1 MSTIRAPAHLR
12 EISGSPMSTTA
23 DAPVSSG
30 PGLRRTV
37 GFSALMFISLGS
49 IIGSGWLLGA
59 LTAAKSAG
67 GASILSWVLAGVIVI
82 LLALVHAELGST
94 YPVAGGTARYPRLAF
109 GAVAGFTAGWVGW
122 IQAVAIAPIEVEA
135 ALSYLDHLVHGFVD
149 DNGNL
154 TGLGLVVAAALMVVF
169 TLINLAGV
177 ALLAETNRITVLW
190 KIAIPV
196 LTVIVLIFVA
206 FHGSN
211 FTAGGGFAPY
221 GAHGVF
227 AALPLG
233 VVFALQGFEQAAQM
247 GGEARDPQKDLP
259 RALIGAVALG
269 VVIYLALEVAFVGA
283 LDPAALATGWENP
296 IGEGDFGPYVTIAGA
311 LGLTWLSILLY
322 VDAFI
327 SPAGTG
333 LVYVATSARLSYAL
347 GQTGFAPKGLAKIS
361 RRGIPWVSTL
371 VAFVV
376 GLISFAP
383 FPSWQS
389 LVSLVTSATV
399 IMYGFAPLTL
409 AALRKVDPDR
419 PRPYR
424 MPAAT
429 VIAPLSFIAANEII
443 YWSGWTT
450 DWKLAVAIV
459 IGFVLFAA
467 YRAFRASREGLAFFG
482 ADLQLRSLGWILPW
496 LGGILVI
503 SALGQYDGAEIIP
516 EWIDLLAVAVW
527 SLVIFYLAVAMAMPA
542 EEVARQV
549 EAEASEAGAE
559 EAELHA

>member
-1 MSTIRAPAHLR
+1 
-12 EISGSPMSTTA
+12 MSTTA
-23 DAPVSSG
+23 EG
-30 PGLRRTV
+30 PALTTGTGLRRTV

-59 LTAAKSAG
+59 LTAATAAG

-109 GAVAGFTAGWVGW
+109 GSIAGFAAGWVGW

-135 ALSYLDHLVHGFVD
+135 ALSYLDHIFHGFVD

-154 TGLGLVVAAALMVVF
+154 TGFGFVIAALLMVLF
-169 TLINLAGV
+169 TGINLLGV
-177 ALLAETNRITVLW
+177 AWLAETNRITVLW

-196 LTVIVLIFVA
+196 LTVIVLIFVS

-247 GGEARDPQKDLP
+247 GGEARNPQRDLP

-269 VVIYLALEVAFVGA
+269 VIIYLALEVAFIGA
-283 LDPAALATGWENP
+283 LDPANLVGGWANP
-296 IGEGDFGPYVTIAGA
+296 IGKGDFGPYVTIAGT

-347 GQTGFAPKGLAKIS
+347 SQSGFAPKSLSKIS
-361 RRGIPWVSTL
+361 KRGIPWVSTA

-376 GLISFAP
+376 GIIAFLP

-409 AALRKVDPDR
+409 AALRRADPDR

-424 MPAAT
+424 MPAAG
-429 VIAPLSFIAANEII
+429 VIGPLSFIAANEII

-450 DWKLAVAIV
+450 LWKLYVGML
-459 IGFVLFAA
+459 IGFVLFAV
-467 YRAFRASREGLAFFG
+467 YRAVQASRHKIPA
-482 ADLQLRSLGWILPW
+482 AAKDLQLRSLAWILPW
-496 LGGILVI
+496 FIGIGII
-503 SALGQYDGAEIIP
+503 SALGQYDGASIIP
-516 EWIDLLAVAVW
+516 DWWDLILVAVW
-527 SLVIFYLAVAMAMPA
+527 SLVIFYVAERMVMPREAVAAQI
-542 EEVARQV
+542 E
-549 EAEASEAGAE
+549 E
-559 EAELHA
+559 EAEDAAADEETLHM

>member
-1 MSTIRAPAHLR
+1 
-12 EISGSPMSTTA
+12 
-23 DAPVSSG
+23 
-30 PGLRRTV
+30 
-37 GFSALMFISLGS
+37 
-49 IIGSGWLLGA
+49 
-59 LTAAKSAG
+59 
-67 GASILSWVLAGVIVI
+67 
-82 LLALVHAELGST
+82 
-94 YPVAGGTARYPRLAF
+94 
-109 GAVAGFTAGWVGW
+109 
-122 IQAVAIAPIEVEA
+122 VAIAPIEVEA

-154 TGLGLVVAAALMVVF
+154 TGLGFGVAALLMVLF
-169 TLINLAGV
+169 TGINLLGV
-177 ALLAETNRITVLW
+177 AWLAETNRITVLW

-247 GGEARDPQKDLP
+247 GGEARNPQRDLP

-269 VVIYLALEVAFVGA
+269 VIIYLALEVAFIGA
-283 LDPAALATGWENP
+283 LDPANLVGGWANP

-347 GQTGFAPKGLAKIS
+347 GQSGFAPKGLSKIS
-361 RRGIPWVSTL
+361 KRGIPWVSTA

-376 GLISFAP
+376 GIIAFLP

-409 AALRKVDPDR
+409 AGLRRADPDR

-424 MPAAT
+424 MPAAP

-450 DWKLAVAIV
+450 LWKLYVAIV
-459 IGFVLFAA
+459 IGFVLFAV
-467 YRAFRASREGLAFFG
+467 YRAVQASRHAIP
-482 ADLQLRSLGWILPW
+482 AAAKDLQLRSLAWILPW
-496 LGGILVI
+496 LIGIGII
-503 SALGQYDGAEIIP
+503 SALGQYDGASIIP
-516 EWIDLLAVAVW
+516 DWWDLILVAAW
-527 SLVIFYLAVAMAMPA
+527 SLVIFYIAERMVMPREAVAA
-542 EEVARQV
+542 QV
-549 EAEASEAGAE
+549 EE
-559 EAELHA
+559 EAADAAADEETLHM

>member
-1 MSTIRAPAHLR
+1 
-12 EISGSPMSTTA
+12 MSTTA
-23 DAPVSSG
+23 DAPAATRG

-67 GASILSWVLAGVIVI
+67 GASILSWVLAGVIVV

-109 GAVAGFTAGWVGW
+109 GAIAGFTAGWVGW
-122 IQAVAIAPIEVEA
+122 VQAVAIAPIEVEA
-135 ALSYLDHLVHGFVD
+135 ALSYLDHGLVD
-149 DNGNL
+149 TAGNL
-154 TGLGLVVAAALMVVF
+154 TGLGLLLAAALMVVF
-169 TLINLAGV
+169 TAINLLGV

-196 LTVIVLIFVA
+196 LTVIVLIAVA
-206 FHGSN
+206 FRGSN

-247 GGEARDPQKDLP
+247 GGEARNPQRDLP

-283 LDPAALATGWENP
+283 LDPAALATGWANP

-322 VDAFI
+322 VDAFV

-347 GQTGFAPKGLAKIS
+347 GQTGFAPQGLARIS
-361 RRGIPWVSTL
+361 GRGIPWVSTL

-376 GLISFAP
+376 GLVCFAP

-424 MPAAT
+424 MPAAA
-429 VIAPLSFIAANEII
+429 VIGPLSFIAADEII

-459 IGFVLFAA
+459 LGFVLFAA
-467 YRAFRASREGLAFFG
+467 YRAYRCSREGMAFLG

-496 LGGILVI
+496 LGGMLVI
-503 SALGQYDGAEIIP
+503 SALGQYDGAGVIP
-516 EWIDLLAVAVW
+516 EWVDLLVVAVW
-527 SLVIFYLAVAMAMPA
+527 SLVIFYTAVAMAMPA
-542 EEVARQV
+542 EQVAREV
-549 EAEASEAGAE
+549 EAEATEAAAE
-559 EAELHA
+559 SHG

>member
-1 MSTIRAPAHLR
+1 
-12 EISGSPMSTTA
+12 MSTTA
-23 DAPVSSG
+23 EGPVLTTG
-30 PGLRRTV
+30 TGLRRTV

-67 GASILSWVLAGVIVI
+67 GASILSWILAGVIVI

-109 GAVAGFTAGWVGW
+109 GSIAGFAAGWVGW

-149 DNGNL
+149 ENGNL
-154 TGLGLVVAAALMVVF
+154 TGLGFGVAALLMVLF
-169 TLINLAGV
+169 TGINLLGV
-177 ALLAETNRITVLW
+177 AWLAETNRITVLW

-196 LTVIVLIFVA
+196 LTVIVLIFVS

-221 GAHGVF
+221 GAHGIF

-247 GGEARDPQKDLP
+247 GGEARNPQRDLP

-269 VVIYLALEVAFVGA
+269 VIIYLALEVAFIGA
-283 LDPAALATGWENP
+283 LDPANLVGGWANP
-296 IGEGDFGPYVTIAGA
+296 IGKGDFGPYVTIAGA

-322 VDAFI
+322 VDSFI

-347 GQTGFAPKGLAKIS
+347 GQSGFAPKGLSKIS
-361 RRGIPWVSTL
+361 KRGIPWVSTA

-376 GLISFAP
+376 GIIAFLP

-409 AALRKVDPDR
+409 AGLRRADPDR

-424 MPAAT
+424 MPAAP

-450 DWKLAVAIV
+450 LWKLYVAIV
-459 IGFVLFAA
+459 IGFVLFAV
-467 YRAFRASREGLAFFG
+467 YRAVQASRHSIPA
-482 ADLQLRSLGWILPW
+482 AAKDLQLRSLAWILPW
-496 LGGILVI
+496 LIGIGII
-503 SALGQYDGAEIIP
+503 SALGQYDGADIIP
-516 EWIDLLAVAVW
+516 DWWDLILVAAW
-527 SLVIFYLAVAMAMPA
+527 SLVIFYVAERMVMPREAVAA
-542 EEVARQV
+542 QV
-549 EAEASEAGAE
+549 EE
-559 EAELHA
+559 EAEDAAADEETLRM

>member
-1 MSTIRAPAHLR
+1 
-12 EISGSPMSTTA
+12 MSTTA
-23 DAPVSSG
+23 EG
-30 PGLRRTV
+30 PALTTGTGLRRTI

-109 GAVAGFTAGWVGW
+109 GSIAGFTAGWVGW

-135 ALSYLDHLVHGFVD
+135 ALSYLDHIFHGLVD

-154 TGLGLVVAAALMVVF
+154 TGIGFVFAALLMVLF
-169 TLINLAGV
+169 TGINLLGV
-177 ALLAETNRITVLW
+177 AWLAETNRVTVLW

-196 LTVIVLIFVA
+196 LTVIVLIFVS
-206 FHGSN
+206 FHASN
-211 FTAGGGFAPY
+211 FVAGGGFAPY

-247 GGEARDPQKDLP
+247 GGEARNPQRDLP

-269 VVIYLALEVAFVGA
+269 VVIYLALEIAFVGA
-283 LDPAALATGWENP
+283 LDPANLVNGWADP
-296 IGEGDFGPYVTIAGA
+296 IGKGDFGPYVTIAGA

-347 GQTGFAPKGLAKIS
+347 SQSGFAPKGLSNIS
-361 RRGIPWVSTL
+361 KRGIPWVSTV
-371 VAFVV
+371 VAFIV
-376 GLISFAP
+376 GIIAFLP

-409 AALRKVDPDR
+409 AALRKADPDR
-419 PRPYR
+419 HRPYR
-424 MPAAT
+424 LPAAG

-450 DWKLAVAIV
+450 LWKLYVAIL
-459 IGFVLFAA
+459 IGFVLFAI
-467 YRAFRASREGLAFFG
+467 YRTVQTSRKGIPPG
-482 ADLQLRSLGWILPW
+482 AKDLQLRSLAWILPW
-496 LGGILVI
+496 LGGIGVI
-503 SALGQYDGAEIIP
+503 SAFGQYDAAVTIIP
-516 EWIDLLAVAVW
+516 EWIDLLLVAAW
-527 SLVIFYLAVAMAMPA
+527 SLVIHFLAVRMVMPREA
-542 EEVARQV
+542 VAAQV
-549 EAEASEAGAE
+549 EIEAADAAAEPE
-559 EAELHA
+559 ELHA

>member
-1 MSTIRAPAHLR
+1 
-12 EISGSPMSTTA
+12 MSTTA
-23 DAPVSSG
+23 EGPVLTTG
-30 PGLRRTV
+30 TGLRRTV

-67 GASILSWVLAGVIVI
+67 GASILSWLLAGAIVI

-109 GAVAGFTAGWVGW
+109 GSIAGFAAGWVGW

-135 ALSYLDHLVHGFVD
+135 ALSYLDHIFHRFVD
-149 DNGNL
+149 VNGNL
-154 TGLGLVVAAALMVVF
+154 TGLGFLIAALLMVLF
-169 TLINLAGV
+169 TGINLLGV
-177 ALLAETNRITVLW
+177 AWLAETNRITVLW

-247 GGEARDPQKDLP
+247 GGEARNPQRDMP

-269 VVIYLALEVAFVGA
+269 VIIYLALEVAFIGA
-283 LDPAALATGWENP
+283 LDPANLVGGWANP
-296 IGEGDFGPYVTIAGA
+296 IGKGDFGPYVTIAGA

-347 GQTGFAPKGLAKIS
+347 SQSGFAPRGLSKIS
-361 RRGIPWVSTL
+361 SRGIPWVATG

-376 GLISFAP
+376 GIISFLP

-409 AALRKVDPDR
+409 AALRRADPDR

-424 MPAAT
+424 MPAAP

-450 DWKLAVAIV
+450 LWKLYVAIL
-459 IGFVLFAA
+459 IGFVLFAI
-467 YRAFRASREGLAFFG
+467 YRAVQVSRNGVPAV
-482 ADLQLRSLGWILPW
+482 AKDLQLRSLAWILPW
-496 LGGILVI
+496 LIGIGVI
-503 SALGQYDGAEIIP
+503 SALGQYDAWVTIIP
-516 EWIDLLAVAVW
+516 EWIDLILVAAW
-527 SLVIFYLAVAMAMPA
+527 SLVIYYVAERMVMSREAVAA
-542 EEVARQV
+542 QV
-549 EAEASEAGAE
+549 EQEAAEAAAE
-559 EAELHA
+559 PEELHA

>member
-1 MSTIRAPAHLR
+1 MSA
-12 EISGSPMSTTA
+12 TA
-23 DAPVSSG
+23 EHPVPTPG
-30 PGLRRTV
+30 TGLRRTV
-37 GFSALMFISLGS
+37 GFSALLFISLGS

-59 LTAAKSAG
+59 LTAASSAG
-67 GASILSWVLAGVIVI
+67 GASILSWLLAGVVVI

-94 YPVAGGTARYPRLAF
+94 YPVAGGPARYPRLAF
-109 GAVAGFTAGWVGW
+109 GPIAGFAAGWVGW

-135 ALSYLDHLVHGFVD
+135 ALSYLDHLVHGLVD
-149 DNGNL
+149 ENGSL
-154 TGLGLVVAAALMVVF
+154 TGTGFLAAAALMVLF
-169 TLINLAGV
+169 TGINLLGV
-177 ALLAETNRITVLW
+177 AWLAETNRITVLW
-190 KIAIPV
+190 KLAIPV

-247 GGEARDPQKDLP
+247 GGEARDPQRDLP

-269 VVIYLALEVAFVGA
+269 VVIYLALEVAFIGA
-283 LDPAALATGWENP
+283 LDPAMLAGGWADP
-296 IGEGDFGPYVTIAGA
+296 IGKGDFGPYVTIAGA

-322 VDAFI
+322 VDAFV

-347 GQTGFAPKGLAKIS
+347 GQSGFAPRSLSRIS
-361 RRGIPWVSTL
+361 ERGIPWVATL
-371 VAFVV
+371 VGFVV
-376 GLISFAP
+376 GILAFLP

-409 AALRKVDPDR
+409 TALRKADPDR

-424 MPAAT
+424 LPAAG
-429 VIAPLSFIAANEII
+429 VIAPLSFIAANEIS
-443 YWSGWTT
+443 YWSGWATL
-450 DWKLAVAIV
+450 WKLYVAILL
-459 IGFVLFAA
+459 GFVLFAC
-467 YRAFRASREGLAFFG
+467 YRTVQAARGGLPPAVR
-482 ADLQLRSLGWILPW
+482 DLQLRSLAWMLPW
-496 LGGILVI
+496 LLGLGLI
-503 SALGQYDGAEIIP
+503 SAFGRYDPALMLIP
-516 EWIDLLAVAVW
+516 EWIDLILVAAW
-527 SLVIFYLAVAMAMPA
+527 SLVVYYVAVAMVMPREA
-542 EEVARQV
+542 VAAQV
-549 EAEASEAGAE
+549 ELEARDAAVLPD
-559 EAELHA
+559 ELPA

>member
-1 MSTIRAPAHLR
+1 
-12 EISGSPMSTTA
+12 MSTTA
-23 DAPVSSG
+23 EG
-30 PGLRRTV
+30 PALTTGTGLRRTV

-59 LTAAKSAG
+59 LTAAKAAG
-67 GASILSWVLAGVIVI
+67 GASILSWVLAGLIVV

-94 YPVAGGTARYPRLAF
+94 YPVAGGTARYPRVAF
-109 GAVAGFTAGWVGW
+109 GSIAGFSAGWVGW

-135 ALSYLDHLVHGFVD
+135 ALSYLDHIFHGFVD

-154 TGLGLVVAAALMVVF
+154 TGFGFLIAALLMVLF
-169 TLINLAGV
+169 TGINLLGV
-177 ALLAETNRITVLW
+177 AWLAETNRITVLW

-196 LTVIVLIFVA
+196 LTVIVLISVA

-247 GGEARDPQKDLP
+247 GGEARNPQRDMP

-269 VVIYLALEVAFVGA
+269 VIIYLALEVAFIGA
-283 LDPAALATGWENP
+283 LDPANLVGGWANP
-296 IGEGDFGPYVTIAGA
+296 IGKGDFGPYVTIAGA

-347 GQTGFAPKGLAKIS
+347 SQSGFAPKGLSKIS
-361 RRGIPWVSTL
+361 KRGIPWVSTA

-376 GLISFAP
+376 GIVAFLP

-409 AALRKVDPDR
+409 GALRRADPDR
-419 PRPYR
+419 ARPYR
-424 MPAAT
+424 MPAAP

-450 DWKLAVAIV
+450 LWKLYVAIV
-459 IGFVLFAA
+459 LGFVLFAI
-467 YRAFRASREGLAFFG
+467 YRAVQSSRHAVP
-482 ADLQLRSLGWILPW
+482 AVAKDLQLRALGWIVPW
-496 LGGILVI
+496 LVGIGVI
-503 SALGQYDGAEIIP
+503 SALGQYDAWVTVIP
-516 EWIDLLAVAVW
+516 EWWDLILIAVW
-527 SLVIFYLAVAMAMPA
+527 SLVIYYLAVRMVMPR
-542 EEVARQV
+542 EMVAAQV
-549 EAEASEAGAE
+549 EQEAADAAAEPE
-559 EAELHA
+559 ELHG